1 MLEPS
6 LPTDETERLAAL
18 HALNVLD
25 TVPEDRFDRITR
37 LAARLFDV
45 PIALVSL
52 VDANRQWFKSC
63 HGLSATETPRSVSF
77 CGHAILSDDTFII
90 PDALLDAR
98 FADNPLVTG
107 APHVRFYAGQ
117 PLTGMDG
124 RKLGTLCIIDHKPRH
139 LSEQDREALRSLAAL
154 AQQELNLTHLH
165 QAWALKNTG
174 GTRKDTGDELNNNH
188 DLLNAVS
195 RAQTR
200 FIADTDTS
208 LIFNE
213 LLADLLAL
221 TNSEYGF
228 IGEVRHTAENLPYLH
243 TYAITNIAWN
253 TETRGFYEKN
263 SADGLEFYNLKTL
276 FGEVLRTQLPVISNN
291 PATDPRRG
299 GLPEGHPA
307 LNAFL
312 GAPLYSGGH
321 MAGMVGI
328 ANRPGGYNDDV
339 LFYLQPM
346 LNTCAN
352 IITAHKNN
360 RQRQEAETALK
371 NSQQQLQAVLDNST
385 SVIYVKD
392 LQGRYLLIN
401 STYERFTHF
410 DRAYVKGKTDHD
422 LFPKEVADT
431 FRANDLKVADAK
443 SSMTW
448 EEVVPHDDGLHTYLA
463 VKFPLHD
470 ATGTLYAICG
480 MSTDITPRIQ
490 AEGELRASETRIR
503 AVLDNV
509 LDGIITIN
517 EQGTVESFNLAAE
530 QIFGYGPDE
539 VIGKN
544 IKMLMPE
551 PYHDGHDGYLANY
564 MGGGAAKVIGIGRE
578 VTGRRKDDSTFP
590 MDLAVSEM
598 RLGERRLF
606 TGIVRDI
613 TERKKVDRLKNEFVS
628 TVSHELRTP
637 LTSIRGALGLIAG
650 GVAGEIPAQAKGLVD
665 IAHNNC
671 ERLVRLINDILDI
684 EKIESG
690 KMVFDFHPVE
700 IMRLMEEALEA
711 NLAYAEQF
719 RVRYTLDGD
728 LSGVKTLADQD
739 RLMQV
744 MANLLSNA
752 TKFSPA
758 NDVVA
763 VSVARNGRGIRV
775 CVTDHGP
782 GIPEEFHHRIFQKFA
797 QADASDTRQ
806 KGGTGLGLNIS
817 KAIIEKHGGEIGFKT
832 QSGVGTTFYFDLPE
846 WRELGD

>member
-1 MLEPS
+1 MLEPL
-6 LPTDETERLAAL
+6 LPADEAERLAAL
-18 HALNVLD
+18 RALNILE
-25 TVPEDRFDRITR
+25 TAPEDRFDRITR

-63 HGLSATETPRSVSF
+63 YGLSATETPRSVSF

-124 RKLGTLCIIDHKPRH
+124 LKLGTLCIIDHKPRH
-139 LSEQDREALRSLAAL
+139 LSEQDREALRNLAAL
-154 AQQELNLTHLH
+154 AQQELNLTQLH
-165 QAWALKNTG
+165 QAWALKNMG
-174 GTRKDTGDELNNNH
+174 GTRKDAEDEPHNNH
-188 DLLNAVS
+188 HLLNAVS
-195 RAQTR
+195 RAQAR

-213 LLADLLAL
+213 LLVDLLAL

-228 IGEVRHTAENLPYLH
+228 IGEVLHTADNQPYLH
-243 TYAITNIAWN
+243 TYAITNIAWDAA
-253 TETRGFYEKN
+253 TREFYEKN
-263 SADGLEFYNLKTL
+263 SANGLEFYNLKSL
-276 FGEVLRTQLPVISNN
+276 FGEVLRTQLPVIANS
-291 PATDPRRG
+291 PATDLRRG

-328 ANRPGGYNDDV
+328 ANRPGGYNEDV
-339 LFYLQPM
+339 LLYLQPM

-360 RQRQEAETALK
+360 RQRQETEAALK

-385 SVIYVKD
+385 AVIYVKD

-401 STYERFTHF
+401 SAYERFSHL
-410 DRAYVKGKTDHD
+410 DRTSVKGKTDHD
-422 LFPKEVADT
+422 LFPKDIADSL
-431 FRANDLKVADAK
+431 RANDMKAVEGK
-443 SSMTW
+443 SSLMW
-448 EEVVPHDDGLHTYLA
+448 EEKVPHDDGLHTYIS

-470 ATGTLYAICG
+470 ASGNLYAICG

-490 AEGELRASETRIR
+490 AEDELRASETRIR

-530 QIFGYGPDE
+530 QIFGYVPGE
-539 VIGKN
+539 VVGKN

-551 PYHDGHDGYLANY
+551 PYHAGHDGYLANY

-578 VTGRRKDDSTFP
+578 VTGRRKDGSIFP

-598 RLGERRLF
+598 TLGERRLF

-690 KMVFDFHPVE
+690 KLVFDFHPVE
-700 IMRLMEEALEA
+700 IMRLMKEALEA

-719 RVRYTLDGD
+719 GVQYTLDGD
-728 LSGVKTLADQD
+728 LSGVKTLADND

-752 TKFSPA
+752 AKFSPI
-758 NDVVA
+758 NGVVA
-763 VSVARNGRGIRV
+763 VSVARHGREIRI

-806 KGGTGLGLNIS
+806 KGGTVLGLNIS
-817 KAIIEKHGGEIGFKT
+817 KAIIEKHGGEIGFET

-846 WRELGD
+846 WRELAG

>member
-6 LPTDETERLAAL
+6 LPTDETERVAAL

-25 TVPEDRFDRITR
+25 TAPEDRFDRVTR

-63 HGLSATETPRSVSF
+63 YGLSATETPRSVSF

-90 PDALLDAR
+90 PDALLDVR

-117 PLTGMDG
+117 PLIGMDG

-139 LSEQDREALRSLAAL
+139 LSEEDRGALRSFAAL
-154 AQQELNLTHLH
+154 AQQELNLTRLH

-174 GTRKDTGDELNNNH
+174 DARKDTEEELHHNH
-188 DLLNAVS
+188 NLLNAVS
-195 RAQTR
+195 RAQAR

-213 LLADLLAL
+213 LLSDLLAL
-221 TNSEYGF
+221 TKSEYGF
-228 IGEVRHTAENLPYLH
+228 IGEVLHTEENQPYLH
-243 TYAITNIAWN
+243 TYAITNIAWD
-253 TETRGFYEKN
+253 TATREFYEKN
-263 SADGLEFYNLKTL
+263 IADGLKFYNLKTL

-312 GAPLYSGGH
+312 GVPLYSGGH
-321 MAGMVGI
+321 MIGMAGI
-328 ANRPGGYNDDV
+328 ANRPGGYSEDV
-339 LFYLQPM
+339 LLYLQPM

-352 IITAHKNN
+352 IITAYKNN
-360 RQRQEAETALK
+360 RQRQETETALK

-385 SVIYVKD
+385 AVIYVKD
-392 LQGRYLLIN
+392 LQGKYLLVN
-401 STYERFTHF
+401 SAYERFAHLG
-410 DRAYVKGKTDHD
+410 RAYVKGKTDHD
-422 LFPKEVADT
+422 LFPKEIADA
-431 FRANDLKVADAK
+431 FRANDLNVAEAK

-448 EEVVPHDDGLHTYLA
+448 EEAAPHDDGLHTYLS

-470 ATGTLYAICG
+470 ATGDLYAICG

-490 AEGELRASETRIR
+490 AENELRASETRIR

-517 EQGTVESFNLAAE
+517 EQGTIESFNLAAE
-530 QIFGYGPDE
+530 QIFGYAPNE

-551 PYHDGHDGYLANY
+551 PYHSGHDDYLRNY

-578 VTGRRKDDSTFP
+578 VTGRRKDGSTFP

-598 RLGERRLF
+598 GLGERRLF

-637 LTSIRGALGLIAG
+637 LTSIRGSLGLIAG
-650 GVAGEIPAQAKGLVD
+650 GVAGEIPAQAKILVD

-690 KMVFDFHPVE
+690 KMVFDFRPVE

-752 TKFSPA
+752 AKFSPA

-763 VSVARNGRGIRV
+763 VSVARHGQEVRV

-832 QSGVGTTFYFDLPE
+832 QSGIGTTFYFDLPE
-846 WRELGD
+846 WRELAD